1 MEDIYYSSSNI
12 KMVLE
17 NYLKETPVHQ
27 VRKHCEETI
36 CLCRFLGSTDKNLLH
51 YSQLHC

>member
-1 MEDIYYSSSNI
+1 MEDVYYNSSNI

-17 NYLKETPVHQ
+17 NYLKEIPVHQ

-36 CLCRFLGSTDKNLLH
+36 CKCWFLGSTNKN
-51 YSQLHC
+51 